1 MKERR
6 LTAAVLTRFR
16 QELLRRERSA
26 PTIEKYLHDVRTFA
40 VWLDGREVTP
50 EAVLAWKRELV
61 DQFKPGTVNGKLAA
75 VNALFAFAGWPDCQA
90 RSLKVQRRAFRDNAR
105 ELTKEEFY
113 RLVATAERL
122 GKDRLALLFEAIG
135 STGVRVSEVKYFTVE
150 AARLGRAEIA
160 LKGKIRTILL
170 PGKLCRKL
178 LYLFFHLAKHFK
190 GAGVGL
196 RQILDMMQFQKAYGG
211 HIQWDTV
218 RRAVEGLHSEALY
231 GDVDAIGLCFGFT
244 PHKLFPESHPEA
256 LLADSL
262 DGGVYGRN
270 SPTRNYSFNVTSS
283 ALSRNSGKGNLFW
296 LLFPPASHIIAG
308 WPELKDH
315 PKRLPIVWVKRIFR
329 FLFVRRGGKVSL
341 SALRKGKERVSLLR
355 LYGLLPGDRSR
366 QKER

>member
-178 LYLFFHLAKHFK
+178 LKYARKQKIASGEIFLTRSGKPINRKQIWAEMKALCKQ
-190 GAGVGL
+190 AGVAPGKVFPHNL
-196 RQILDMMQFQKAYGG
+196 RHLFAQTFYHQT
-211 HIQWDTV
+211 H
-218 RRAVEGLHSEALY
+218 
-231 GDVDAIGLCFGFT
+231 DVV
-244 PHKLFPESHPEA
+244 K
-256 LLADSL
+256 LADVLGHS
-262 DGGVYGRN
+262 
-270 SPTRNYSFNVTSS
+270 
-283 ALSRNSGKGNLFW
+283 
-296 LLFPPASHIIAG
+296 
-308 WPELKDH
+308 
-315 PKRLPIVWVKRIFR
+315 
-329 FLFVRRGGKVSL
+329 SL
-341 SALRKGKERVSLLR
+341 STTRIYLISTGAEHRRELEKLKLVG
-355 LYGLLPGDRSR
+355 
-366 QKER
+366 

>member
-6 LTAAVLTRFR
+6 LTAAVLNRFR

-150 AARLGRAEIA
+150 AVRLGRAEIA

-178 LYLFFHLAKHFK
+178 LKYARKQKIASGEIFLTRSGKPINRKQIWAEMKALCKQ
-190 GAGVGL
+190 AGVAPGKVFPHNL
-196 RQILDMMQFQKAYGG
+196 RHLFAQTFYHQT
-211 HIQWDTV
+211 H
-218 RRAVEGLHSEALY
+218 
-231 GDVDAIGLCFGFT
+231 DVV
-244 PHKLFPESHPEA
+244 K
-256 LLADSL
+256 LADVLGHSSL
-262 DGGVYGRN
+262 TT
-270 SPTRNYSFNVTSS
+270 TRIYLISTGEEHQ
-283 ALSRNSGKGNLFW
+283 R
-296 LLFPPASHIIAG
+296 
-308 WPELKDH
+308 ELEKL
-315 PKRLPIVWVKRIFR
+315 KL
-329 FLFVRRGGKVSL
+329 VS
-341 SALRKGKERVSLLR
+341 
-355 LYGLLPGDRSR
+355 
-366 QKER
+366 

>member
-6 LTAAVLTRFR
+6 LTASVLNRFR

-113 RLVATAERL
+113 RLVATAERR

-178 LYLFFHLAKHFK
+178 LKYARKQKIASGEIFLTRSGKPIKRKQIWAEMKALCKQ
-190 GAGVGL
+190 AGVEPGKVFPHNL
-196 RQILDMMQFQKAYGG
+196 RHLFAQTFYHQT
-211 HIQWDTV
+211 H
-218 RRAVEGLHSEALY
+218 
-231 GDVDAIGLCFGFT
+231 DVV
-244 PHKLFPESHPEA
+244 K
-256 LLADSL
+256 LADVLGHSSL
-262 DGGVYGRN
+262 ATTPIYLI
-270 SPTRNYSFNVTSS
+270 STRGEHQ
-283 ALSRNSGKGNLFW
+283 R
-296 LLFPPASHIIAG
+296 
-308 WPELKDH
+308 ELEKL
-315 PKRLPIVWVKRIFR
+315 KL
-329 FLFVRRGGKVSL
+329 VS
-341 SALRKGKERVSLLR
+341 
-355 LYGLLPGDRSR
+355 
-366 QKER
+366 

>member
-6 LTAAVLTRFR
+6 LTAAVLNRFR

-178 LYLFFHLAKHFK
+178 LKYARKQKIASGEIFLTRSGKPINRKQIWAEMKVLCKQ
-190 GAGVGL
+190 AGVAPGKVFPHNL
-196 RQILDMMQFQKAYGG
+196 R
-211 HIQWDTV
+211 H
-218 RRAVEGLHSEALY
+218 
-231 GDVDAIGLCFGFT
+231 
-244 PHKLFPESHPEA
+244 LFAQTFYTRPATS
-256 LLADSL
+256 S
-262 DGGVYGRN
+262 N
-270 SPTRNYSFNVTSS
+270 SPTSS
-283 ALSRNSGKGNLFW
+283 AT
-296 LLFPPASHIIAG
+296 PA
-308 WPELKDH
+308 
-315 PKRLPIVWVKRIFR
+315 
-329 FLFVRRGGKVSL
+329 
-341 SALRKGKERVSLLR
+341 
-355 LYGLLPGDRSR
+355 
-366 QKER
+366 

>member
-6 LTAAVLTRFR
+6 ATAAVLTRFR

-90 RSLKVQRRAFRDNAR
+90 RLLKVQRRAFRDNAR

-178 LYLFFHLAKHFK
+178 LKYARKQKIASGEIFLTRSGKPINRKQIWAEMKALCKQ
-190 GAGVGL
+190 AGVEPGKVFPHNL
-196 RQILDMMQFQKAYGG
+196 RHLFAQTFYHQT
-211 HIQWDTV
+211 H
-218 RRAVEGLHSEALY
+218 
-231 GDVDAIGLCFGFT
+231 DVV
-244 PHKLFPESHPEA
+244 K
-256 LLADSL
+256 LADVLGHSSL
-262 DGGVYGRN
+262 TT
-270 SPTRNYSFNVTSS
+270 TRIYLISTGEEHQ
-283 ALSRNSGKGNLFW
+283 R
-296 LLFPPASHIIAG
+296 
-308 WPELKDH
+308 ELEKL
-315 PKRLPIVWVKRIFR
+315 KL
-329 FLFVRRGGKVSL
+329 VS
-341 SALRKGKERVSLLR
+341 
-355 LYGLLPGDRSR
+355 
-366 QKER
+366 

>member
-6 LTAAVLTRFR
+6 LTASVLNRFR

-178 LYLFFHLAKHFK
+178 LKYARKQKIASGEIFLTRSGKPINRKQIWAEMKALCKQ
-190 GAGVGL
+190 AGVQPGKVFLHNL
-196 RQILDMMQFQKAYGG
+196 RHLFAQTFYHQ
-211 HIQWDTV
+211 T
-218 RRAVEGLHSEALY
+218 R
-231 GDVDAIGLCFGFT
+231 DVV
-244 PHKLFPESHPEA
+244 K
-256 LLADSL
+256 LADVLGHS
-262 DGGVYGRN
+262 
-270 SPTRNYSFNVTSS
+270 
-283 ALSRNSGKGNLFW
+283 
-296 LLFPPASHIIAG
+296 
-308 WPELKDH
+308 
-315 PKRLPIVWVKRIFR
+315 
-329 FLFVRRGGKVSL
+329 SL
-341 SALRKGKERVSLLR
+341 STTRIYLISTGAEHRRELEKLKLVS
-355 LYGLLPGDRSR
+355 
-366 QKER
+366 

>member
-6 LTAAVLTRFR
+6 LTASVLNRFR

-122 GKDRLALLFEAIG
+122 GKDRLALLLEAIG

-150 AARLGRAEIA
+150 AVRLGRAEIA

-178 LYLFFHLAKHFK
+178 LKYARKQKIASGEIFLTRSGKPINRKQIWAEMKALCKQ
-190 GAGVGL
+190 AGVQPGKVFPHNL
-196 RQILDMMQFQKAYGG
+196 RHLFAQTFYHQT
-211 HIQWDTV
+211 H
-218 RRAVEGLHSEALY
+218 
-231 GDVDAIGLCFGFT
+231 DVV
-244 PHKLFPESHPEA
+244 K
-256 LLADSL
+256 LADVLGHS
-262 DGGVYGRN
+262 
-270 SPTRNYSFNVTSS
+270 
-283 ALSRNSGKGNLFW
+283 
-296 LLFPPASHIIAG
+296 
-308 WPELKDH
+308 
-315 PKRLPIVWVKRIFR
+315 
-329 FLFVRRGGKVSL
+329 SL
-341 SALRKGKERVSLLR
+341 STTRIYLISTGAEHRKELEKLQLVS
-355 LYGLLPGDRSR
+355 
-366 QKER
+366 

>member
-6 LTAAVLTRFR
+6 LTAAVLNRFR

-178 LYLFFHLAKHFK
+178 LKYARKQKIASGEIFLTRSGKPINRKQIWAEMKALCKQ
-190 GAGVGL
+190 AGVAPGKVFPHNL
-196 RQILDMMQFQKAYGG
+196 RHLFAQTFYHQT
-211 HIQWDTV
+211 H
-218 RRAVEGLHSEALY
+218 
-231 GDVDAIGLCFGFT
+231 DVV
-244 PHKLFPESHPEA
+244 K
-256 LLADSL
+256 LADVLGHSSL
-262 DGGVYGRN
+262 TT
-270 SPTRNYSFNVTSS
+270 TRIYLISTGEEHQ
-283 ALSRNSGKGNLFW
+283 R
-296 LLFPPASHIIAG
+296 
-308 WPELKDH
+308 ELEKL
-315 PKRLPIVWVKRIFR
+315 KL
-329 FLFVRRGGKVSL
+329 VS
-341 SALRKGKERVSLLR
+341 
-355 LYGLLPGDRSR
+355 
-366 QKER
+366 